1 MKKLRR
7 IGELNEHKHV
17 DAFSKQQYIIY
28 TADNQVDI
36 VEQGREQHDQS
47 MRLIEQCED
56 GERSDEEE
64 AVSSSSWKEFSE
76 VQDDCNIQ
84 EERLDEANEI
94 HWGEYNSE
102 YNSAVDESTSNLTT
116 PRKYKKL
123 HSIHVEYIYIYI
135 YIYNKYATNLPYTY
149 RDQRSQLQWL

>member
-64 AVSSSSWKEFSE
+64 AVSSSSWKGFSE
-76 VQDDCNIQ
+76 VQDDCRMIATFKKKGWMKLMRYSGKNITQ
-84 EERLDEANEI
+84 LL
-94 HWGEYNSE
+94 
-102 YNSAVDESTSNLTT
+102 TSQVTLM
-116 PRKYKKL
+116 K
-123 HSIHVEYIYIYI
+123 
-135 YIYNKYATNLPYTY
+135 
-149 RDQRSQLQWL
+149 SQLTMMKNVMTMRMEYMKRRMYSEIYHISLN